1 MSRVTEIY
9 FYPDEMSAASNREVA
24 DYIGVSCQTINDRMK
39 TLGPDHYLTYFPGP
53 IPGKLRRFQKCKVMG
68 STLSL
73 IKRERKI
80 ELLDPILAKTLVFR
94 LIKTSQKYWK
104 DHRCQESK
112 SFLLN
117 ENGMLEWYM
126 EAYPG
131 IDQTAFLER
140 MRKWVKDN

>member
-9 FYPDEMSAASNREVA
+9 LTPETMSAAYDKEVA
-24 DYIGVSCQTINDRMK
+24 DYIGVSTQTIHDRMR

-53 IPGKLRRFQKCKVMG
+53 IPGKLRRFQKGKVLG

-80 ELLDPILAKTLVFR
+80 DLLDPILAKTLVFR
-94 LIKTSQKYWK
+94 LIKASQKYWK

-140 MRKWVKDN
+140 MRKWVVEN

>member
-9 FYPDEMSAASNREVA
+9 LTPETMSAASDKEVA
-24 DYIGVSCQTINDRMK
+24 DYIGVSTQTIHDRMR

-53 IPGKLRRFQKCKVMG
+53 IPGKLRRFQKGKVLG

-80 ELLDPILAKTLVFR
+80 DLLDPILAKTLVFR

>member
-9 FYPDEMSAASNREVA
+9 LTPEIMSAASDKEVA
-24 DYIGVSCQTINDRMK
+24 DYIGVSTQTIHDRMR

-53 IPGKLRRFQKCKVMG
+53 IPGKLRRFQKGKVLG

-80 ELLDPILAKTLVFR
+80 ALLDPILAKTLVFR
-94 LIKTSQKYWK
+94 LIKASQKYWK

-140 MRKWVKDN
+140 MRKWVAKN